1 MENHKI
7 ESVLNSVGRKTEQII
22 FADGSHLLVLPDSG
36 RVLGLYAPDSGVNF
50 FWTNP
55 ALENKRTAASFFKA
69 EGWRNPGG
77 DRTWLAPEA
86 EIFVGDMTNPMDSYQ
101 VPKELDPG
109 SWHIESPSP
118 SLRLVNET
126 TIKMI
131 RSKKKVQVK
140 IAKEF
145 RPAPNPLRSLNIK
158 QLQYSGYEQVTT
170 LDLDVV
176 PEASCPI
183 RLGLWNLIQLPKPG
197 RMLIPT
203 YSMTKPIVFFG
214 IVDPDELKITRN
226 MVSWSMNH
234 GNENSKIAIKAEA
247 LTGRAGY
254 LYRSP
259 DPHADWNLVVRQFT
273 VNPSGEYVDA
283 LWNNPSD
290 NGYAFQACSVNTATA
305 SFNELEYHVP
315 AVETSRGRNHYM
327 DRSQAW
333 AFRGKL
339 ESIAEASMILLGAKI

>member
-1 MENHKI
+1 
-7 ESVLNSVGRKTEQII
+7 
-22 FADGSHLLVLPDSG
+22 
-36 RVLGLYAPDSGVNF
+36 
-50 FWTNP
+50 
-55 ALENKRTAASFFKA
+55 
-69 EGWRNPGG
+69 
-77 DRTWLAPEA
+77 
-86 EIFVGDMTNPMDSYQ
+86 
-101 VPKELDPG
+101 
-109 SWHIESPSP
+109 
-118 SLRLVNET
+118 
-126 TIKMI
+126 
-131 RSKKKVQVK
+131 
-140 IAKEF
+140 
-145 RPAPNPLRSLNIK
+145 
-158 QLQYSGYEQVTT
+158 
-170 LDLDVV
+170 
-176 PEASCPI
+176 
-183 RLGLWNLIQLPKPG
+183 
-197 RMLIPT
+197 
-203 YSMTKPIVFFG
+203 
-214 IVDPDELKITRN
+214 

-333 AFRGKL
+333 AFRGKF